1 MLNKVIDPVPI
12 IKELVYW
19 CLVAKGVECKTLG
32 KVIDM
37 IHAAVEKNGVDLVL
51 CKDCG
56 HGSHVDCPEGRV
68 WCTRMC
74 RYMVFEGYC
83 SYGER
88 KDNGTV

>member
-1 MLNKVIDPVPI
+1 MLVKVIDESEFVV
-12 IKELVYW
+12 ELTNRF
-19 CLVAKGVECKTLG
+19 LMAKGVERKTPG

-37 IHAAVEKNGVDLVL
+37 IYTVVEKHGVDLVL
-51 CKDCG
+51 CKECG

-88 KDNGTV
+88 KDNE